1 MFYQKKLSLECF
13 FSTVSISKTSHVSD
27 IFPGFLP
34 KYFSS
39 EWSFAQFR
47 VPEDTQFIATFGS
60 QNTVII
66 VGMDGR
72 CEPIFIHSL
81 QLEIYLT
88 LLLEFPRVLYLFI
101 F

>member
-1 MFYQKKLSLECF
+1 MFLHF
-13 FSTVSISKTSHVSD
+13 
-27 IFPGFLP
+27 FPGFLP

-72 CEPIFIHSL
+72 YETIIIYSL
-81 QLEIYLT
+81 NFNLPEIVTRIPLSTLLIYLF
-88 LLLEFPRVLYLFI
+88 LNPHP
-101 F
+101 